1 MTVSCAAC
9 PPPQHHHHCCD
20 LALPCTHGHLCSTST
35 EGRAQSGTITLHHIQ
50 STQLHTMQKIINKLN
65 GCPILSCID
74 VGYRRQHV
82 ERLTFVTTGANM
94 ELGPETALLV
104 APLLHTAAAE
114 PVLAS
119 LSVRGIGLA
128 PFSSLITVWDT
139 QGV

>member
-1 MTVSCAAC
+1 
-9 PPPQHHHHCCD
+9 
-20 LALPCTHGHLCSTST
+20 
-35 EGRAQSGTITLHHIQ
+35 
-50 STQLHTMQKIINKLN
+50 MQKIINKLN

-94 ELGPETALLV
+94 ELGPETELLV

-119 LSVRGIGLA
+119 LNVRGVGLA
-128 PFSSLITVWDT
+128 PFSSLVTVWDT